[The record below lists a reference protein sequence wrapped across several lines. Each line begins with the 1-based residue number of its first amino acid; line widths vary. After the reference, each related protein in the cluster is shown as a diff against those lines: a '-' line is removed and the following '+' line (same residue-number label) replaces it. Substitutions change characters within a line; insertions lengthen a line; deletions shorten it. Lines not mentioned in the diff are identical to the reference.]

1 MKLIDKIK
9 SLKYLFK
16 PDFWIMAFPYSEEW
30 DYELTRAMGKYSF
43 RLIYYP
49 DGKTIDRYRAQIG
62 PHIVWIENYPFAVF
76 SPGKKNVEKKFG
88 IVRPSRLTIERAY
101 KKLKKELPELV
112 N

>member
-16 PDFWIMAFPYSEEW
+16 PDFWIMIFPYSEEW
-30 DYELTRAMGKYSF
+30 DYELTRAMDKYSF
-43 RLIYYP
+43 RLIYYL
-49 DGKTIDRYRAQIG
+49 DGKTVDKHRAQVG
-62 PHIVWIENYPFAVF
+62 PHFVWVKNYPYGVF
-76 SPGKKNVEKKFG
+76 SPAKRTLVKLEE
-88 IVRPSRLTIERAY
+88 VRPSRLTIERAY